1 MARKNKPAKDISP
14 QQRLKHL
21 QSHRN
26 RLLRILK
33 IQEIYQEHKVHEGI
47 RDTWIYKEK
56 IYPLYFIAKSTFMK
70 YLSMNA
76 KRELHQLLERIEN
89 LKVQC
94 KEHSESKTS

>member
-1 MARKNKPAKDISP
+1 MARKNQSAKEPSP

-33 IQEIYQEHKVHEGI
+33 IQEIYQEHKVHDGV

-70 YLSMNA
+70 YLSLNA
-76 KRELHQLLERIEN
+76 KRELSQLIERIEK
-89 LKVQC
+89 LKAQC